1 MEMCSVQLLRPRSF
15 SSWHHD
21 LNFQRKVSV
30 WNCHRFDTDPHAT
43 QPHSSHHSIHR
54 NSSHHHTKNC
64 PCRNCQWDT
73 SVQIPRFLKLSL
85 VSDFQDRIGLFSRFY
100 SCTNLW
106 HLCNLWMFL
115 WIFTY
120 SPFFRLP
127 SLLDHDL
134 LCLPLPDDCLP
145 LRLRALQSR

>member
-1 MEMCSVQLLRPRSF
+1 MQLLRPRSF
-15 SSWHHD
+15 SSWHQD

-30 WNCHRFDTDPHAT
+30 WNCHRFDPDPHAT
-43 QPHSSHHSIHR
+43 QSHSSHHSIHR

-85 VSDFQDRIGLFSRFY
+85 VSDFQDRIGLFSTFY
-100 SCTNLW
+100 SCTNL
-106 HLCNLWMFL
+106 CNLGMFL

-120 SPFFRLP
+120 SPFC
-127 SLLDHDL
+127 L
-134 LCLPLPDDCLP
+134 LCPHSWTMTCPVCLCQMISCRCVCVHCN
-145 LRLRALQSR
+145 LVEHMLHRT